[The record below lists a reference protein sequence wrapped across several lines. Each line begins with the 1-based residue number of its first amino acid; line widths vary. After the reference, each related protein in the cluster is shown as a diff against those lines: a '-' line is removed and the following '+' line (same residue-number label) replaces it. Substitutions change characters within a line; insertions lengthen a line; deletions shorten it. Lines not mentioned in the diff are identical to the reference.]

1 MSMVKASTLINTGTK
16 NEGGFTLIEVVIAL
30 AIFSV
35 GILAVFSM
43 HFTSIG
49 GNALARGVTEN
60 VTAASGKVEELMA
73 ANYDDLVPGGPD
85 IVDGYLSVSWN
96 VTDNC
101 LGGLDLGDHKC
112 VTVTV
117 SSIVNADREK
127 EIKLDFLRIPL
138 DTGA

>member
-1 MSMVKASTLINTGTK
+1 MVKVSNLK
-16 NEGGFTLIEVVIAL
+16 NPSPNNESGFTLIEVVIAL

-73 ANYDDLVPGGPD
+73 TNYDDLVPGGPD

-101 LGGLDLGDHKC
+101 LPGPEYGDHKC

-117 SSIVNADREK
+117 SSTVNADRDK
-127 EIKLDFLRIPL
+127 VINLDFLRIPL
-138 DTGA
+138 DTDT